1 MGNFAKT
8 FCRLCLNVIS
18 DGNFKVIEETI
29 EEVLEILLVKL
40 CAEEITEPVICIA
53 CSTTVLAAFQF
64 KATCMDTEDSIF
76 PYVNSENVASADL
89 REIYLKIRGK
99 EHLRAILE
107 EERICRLC
115 MQMNTSGFTSVE
127 DVETDM
133 IQKCI
138 PEINFDSTKEP
149 VVCAGCLD
157 SLNAHSS
164 LIRKCLDVE
173 EQIKNVHGNKE
184 NLFCVKTDEIEIKS
198 EEPDNDSDSALRN
211 DHEWTIQRKGNL
223 KLNLYKCYACDL
235 KYKHR
240 SNLSRHQKSHK
251 DIPRKR
257 LHKCDTCNFKTYRK
271 DHLTRHQLKHKS
283 PSEVQMYHCNTCDF
297 KTKYKGS
304 LTNHLLSHED
314 YSKESIYECQSC
326 GIKYRHKSSLS
337 RHKLIHKRINKRKK
351 YECITCGFK
360 AKRKDHLTRHQ
371 LKHESLAEVQMYK
384 CDTCDFVACN
394 NYILTRHQ
402 LKNTN
407 IRLRCKCTTAIH
419 VTSELNIK
427 DLS

>member
-8 FCRLCLNVIS
+8 FCRLCRNVIG

-29 EEVLEILLVKL
+29 KEVLEVLLLKL
-40 CAEEITEPVICIA
+40 CAEEKTEPVICIA

-64 KATCMDTEDSIF
+64 KATCTDTEDSIF
-76 PYVNSENVASADL
+76 PYVNSENMASVDL

-107 EERICRLC
+107 DERICRLC
-115 MQMNTSGFTSVE
+115 MQMDTCGFTSVE
-127 DVETDM
+127 DVEIDI

-138 PEINFDSTKEP
+138 PEINFNSTKEP

-164 LIRKCLDVE
+164 LIKKCLDVE
-173 EQIKNVHGNKE
+173 EQIKNFHGDKE
-184 NLFCVKTDEIEIKS
+184 SLLCAKTDEIEIKS

-211 DHEWTIQRKGNL
+211 DHEWTIQRTGNL
-223 KLNLYKCYACDL
+223 K
-235 KYKHR
+235 
-240 SNLSRHQKSHK
+240 HQ
-251 DIPRKR
+251 P
-257 LHKCDTCNFKTYRK
+257 
-271 DHLTRHQLKHKS
+271 KHKS

-326 GIKYRHKSSLS
+326 CMKYRHKSSLS
-337 RHKLIHKRINKRKK
+337 RHKLIHIPINKRKK

-360 AKRKDHLTRHQ
+360 AKRKDYLTQHQ
-371 LKHESLAEVQMYK
+371 LRHESLTKVQMYK